1 MRSVLILRAS
11 SWMPSSIVWDNS
23 PAFNDTFP
31 EVTLMAA
38 QVTANDRLM
47 FTLFMA
53 LALHAVVLLGVTF
66 APEPPAT
73 TASTMEITLSR
84 FNDEKAPDEAD
95 FLAATHQQGSGD
107 AEEKLEQTTPE
118 VAEVDAREV
127 APVQPE
133 PMTVTEPQPAAEQ
146 EVVQAQ
152 APAETTVAMESR
164 EEPPE
169 EKLPVAEKK
178 SLMERSLEIA
188 SLEARLDAQ
197 KQAYARRPRVTRV
210 TAVSAMQSSSAW
222 YVRNWVDKVTQV
234 GNSNY
239 PHEARSRGIYGD
251 LRLLVS
257 LRKDG
262 TIKEV
267 SILESSGSTVLDDA
281 AIRIIRLASPF
292 APFPEEMREK
302 TDELE
307 IIRTWSFQRRGLS
320 SG

>member
-1 MRSVLILRAS
+1 
-11 SWMPSSIVWDNS
+11 
-23 PAFNDTFP
+23 
-31 EVTLMAA
+31 MAA

-53 LALHAVVLLGVTF
+53 LAVHAVVLLGVTF
-66 APEPPAT
+66 APEEPET
-73 TASTMEITLSR
+73 SASTMEITLSR
-84 FNDEKAPDEAD
+84 FEDEQAPDEAD
-95 FLAATHQQGSGD
+95 FLAATSQQGSGE
-107 AEEKLEQTTPE
+107 AEEKLEQTTTE

-127 APVQPE
+127 EQVQPE
-133 PMTVTEPQPAAEQ
+133 PPTVTERQPETER
-146 EVVQAQ
+146 EVVQAR
-152 APAETTVAMESR
+152 APSDTAETREEA

-169 EKLPVAEKK
+169 EDLPVAENR

-197 KQAYARRPRVTRV
+197 QQAYARRPRVTRV
-210 TAVSAMQSSSAW
+210 TAVSTLQSSNAW
-222 YVRNWVDKVTQV
+222 YVRNWVDKVTRV

-239 PHEARSRGIYGD
+239 PEEARSRGIYGD

-281 AIRIIRLASPF
+281 AIRIIRMAAPF

>member
-1 MRSVLILRAS
+1 
-11 SWMPSSIVWDNS
+11 
-23 PAFNDTFP
+23 
-31 EVTLMAA
+31 MAA

-66 APEPPAT
+66 APEEPAT
-73 TASTMEITLSR
+73 SASTMEITLSR
-84 FNDEKAPDEAD
+84 FEDEQAPEEAD
-95 FLAATHQQGSGD
+95 FLAATNQQGSGE
-107 AEEKLEQTTPE
+107 AEEKLEQTTTE
-118 VAEVDAREV
+118 EADVNAREV
-127 APVQPE
+127 KQVQPVQP
-133 PMTVTEPQPAAEQ
+133 TVTERQPREER
-146 EVVQAQ
+146 EVVQADTRSQQ
-152 APAETTVAMESR
+152 AEVR
-164 EEPPE
+164 EESPETPE
-169 EKLPVAEKK
+169 EDLPVAEKK

-197 KQAYARRPRVTRV
+197 QQAYARRPRVTRV
-210 TAVSAMQSSSAW
+210 TAASTLQSSNAW
-222 YVRNWVDKVTQV
+222 YVRNWIDKITRV

-239 PHEARSRGIYGD
+239 PEEARSRGIYGD

-267 SILESSGSTVLDDA
+267 SILESSGSSVLDDA
-281 AIRIIRLASPF
+281 AIRIIRLAAPF
-292 APFPEEMREK
+292 APFPEAMREK

-307 IIRTWSFQRRGLS
+307 IIRTWSFQRRGLT